1 MEIATATYADSWG
14 IEELLMQYQEE
25 VVLTNPQIFSR
36 DLDREKLTNAMV
48 EQMDRDDIC
57 STVVRHS
64 DQVVGFSR
72 ATEQIHFYTKLVAVQ
87 LDMIFL
93 ASSIRSTLLGG
104 RAFVMLLKE
113 FEEWAATRGAKIL
126 AVSSLAGLKYKG
138 MNRMIEKK
146 GFETIGFNSLKRIE
160 VQNG

>member
-48 EQMDRDDIC
+48 DQMDRDNIC
-57 STVVRHS
+57 STVVRHN
-64 DQVVGFSR
+64 DQVVAFSR
-72 ATEQIHFYTKLVAVQ
+72 ATEHIHFYTKLIAVQ

-93 ASSIRSTLLGG
+93 APSIRPTLLGG
-104 RAFVMLLKE
+104 RAFVMLLKK
-113 FEEWAATRGAKIL
+113 FEEWSATRGAKIL
-126 AVSSLAGLKYKG
+126 AISSLAGLKYKG